1 MSQIVQLSI
10 QNMIGA
16 PHGLPAGIPSSVYI
30 NRSHNHKPVPPP
42 EVPGEGLKRALN
54 YLADYGGCGYYRC
67 MAPNLLINL
76 YQKAVIMEST
86 AMVLDPKFYQTVEA
100 VKLQRQATPHQRD
113 FIKILKQISKQK
125 PLKLIYEVDDV
136 VFHEDIPMYN
146 RNRDA
151 FVSDEIRSCI
161 LEIMS
166 MMDEITVTCDYFRD
180 YLINKTGNKNV
191 STVPNYLMKWWFDRY
206 YNLGD
211 LVKKFDKNR
220 KKPIVAIFASGTHV
234 DVLNRVNQKD
244 DFEFVVPSI
253 IKTRKEFQ
261 WHFYGSY
268 PLPLRP
274 FIDSGEMKFFPWAP
288 LVEFPETMANSG
300 AQVTFA
306 ALQNNH
312 FNRSKCVT
320 GDTIIQIKGKG
331 LVKIEDYCK
340 IVSKLNQ
347 NNKENVKF
355 KVFSEDNQF
364 EESNAHYISP
374 TTEKIIRVVTK
385 MGYEIKGTFTHR
397 ILKDGEW
404 TELKDIR
411 IGDFVNLS
419 KYQLEENLPYQEI
432 QLPFWN
438 TKKIT
443 TEDFIHIQ
451 DKAISPLVRFNEE
464 FARLFGYILGDG
476 HFSGGNCISIVCC
489 NRDQEVIED
498 VKYLISQLGI
508 EPKRY
513 QSSYDFTNH
522 QTISCNSRLLRRM
535 FEWMGLTTKKQSK
548 NLFVPNFIWQS
559 RKSVIAQFIK
569 GLFEADGTV
578 GRNGTDIL
586 FCTKSEKFAKDIQV
600 LLLGF
605 GIHSKIKKE
614 VSAYTRPFGTIKEP
628 EKIFTGHHYNIR
640 ITREGCD
647 IYEKEIGFVSEFKKQ
662 RLRNIC
668 SKSHSNAY
676 KVFQW
681 KDEIVSIEHLED
693 EEIVYDICVPTV
705 QSYIANGIVS
715 HNSNIKLIEA
725 GALGMPC
732 VCPDMVTYK
741 DAFLKYKTGN
751 EFIDCLK
758 TVLKNQSIYAEHC
771 KKARAHA
778 EKFWL
783 DDEKNLMKYHEVY
796 FTPFGSKDRK
806 FLV

>member
-1 MSQIVQLSI
+1 MSQPVQLGI

-16 PHGLPAGIPSSVYI
+16 PHGLPFGIPSPTYV
-30 NRSHNHKPVPPP
+30 NRSQEQRPVPAP

-67 MAPNLLINL
+67 MAPNLLLNL

-113 FIKILKQISKQK
+113 FVKILKQISQQK

-151 FVSDEIRSCI
+151 FVSDEIRGCI

-191 STVPNYLMKWWFDRY
+191 TTVPNYLMKWWFDRY

-211 LVKKFDKNR
+211 LVKKFDKNK

-288 LVEFPETMANSG
+288 LVEFPEAMAKSG

-312 FNRSKCVT
+312 FN
-320 GDTIIQIKGKG
+320 
-331 LVKIEDYCK
+331 
-340 IVSKLNQ
+340 
-347 NNKENVKF
+347 
-355 KVFSEDNQF
+355 
-364 EESNAHYISP
+364 
-374 TTEKIIRVVTK
+374 
-385 MGYEIKGTFTHR
+385 
-397 ILKDGEW
+397 
-404 TELKDIR
+404 
-411 IGDFVNLS
+411 
-419 KYQLEENLPYQEI
+419 
-432 QLPFWN
+432 
-438 TKKIT
+438 
-443 TEDFIHIQ
+443 
-451 DKAISPLVRFNEE
+451 
-464 FARLFGYILGDG
+464 
-476 HFSGGNCISIVCC
+476 
-489 NRDQEVIED
+489 
-498 VKYLISQLGI
+498 
-508 EPKRY
+508 
-513 QSSYDFTNH
+513 
-522 QTISCNSRLLRRM
+522 
-535 FEWMGLTTKKQSK
+535 
-548 NLFVPNFIWQS
+548 
-559 RKSVIAQFIK
+559 
-569 GLFEADGTV
+569 
-578 GRNGTDIL
+578 
-586 FCTKSEKFAKDIQV
+586 
-600 LLLGF
+600 
-605 GIHSKIKKE
+605 
-614 VSAYTRPFGTIKEP
+614 
-628 EKIFTGHHYNIR
+628 
-640 ITREGCD
+640 
-647 IYEKEIGFVSEFKKQ
+647 
-662 RLRNIC
+662 C
-668 SKSHSNAY
+668 SKS
-676 KVFQW
+676 
-681 KDEIVSIEHLED
+681 EIKFIE
-693 EEIVYDICVPTV
+693 
-705 QSYIANGIVS
+705 S
-715 HNSNIKLIEA
+715 

-732 VCPDMVTYK
+732 VCPDLPTYK
-741 DAFLKYKTGN
+741 NAHLKYAYNNGN

-758 TVLKNQSIYAEHC
+758 TVLKNQSVYADYA
-771 KKARAHA
+771 KRARTYT
-778 EKFWL
+778 ETMWL